1 MRLTASRPVAV
12 RGRVIGGSL
21 PLICVPLAASDLPGL
36 VDQARAAALLAPD
49 LIEWRADAC
58 EDLEPS
64 KLGRIL
70 VELRAIIGDVPLIF
84 TCRRVEE
91 GGFNAIDDGLRLRID
106 LAAVAS
112 GRIDLLDTE
121 QAGGGDFIATA
132 RDACRRAGV
141 GLILSW
147 HDFER
152 TPPAAVIV
160 DRLARAEA
168 LGADIAKAAVMPVDG
183 DDMFTLLEATRQARR
198 GAVKIPLITMAMG
211 AKGLVSR
218 IVGPVYGSDVAFAVG
233 VQATAPGQVPI
244 EKLREVWRVLEMAP

>member
-1 MRLTASRPVAV
+1 MLFRSGV
-12 RGRVIGGSL
+12 R
-21 PLICVPLAASDLPGL
+21 
-36 VDQARAAALLAPD
+36 
-49 LIEWRADAC
+49 
-58 EDLEPS
+58 
-64 KLGRIL
+64 
-70 VELRAIIGDVPLIF
+70 
-84 TCRRVEE
+84 
-91 GGFNAIDDGLRLRID
+91 
-106 LAAVAS
+106 
-112 GRIDLLDTE
+112 
-121 QAGGGDFIATA
+121 
-132 RDACRRAGV
+132 
-141 GLILSW
+141 LILSW
-147 HDFER
+147 HDFQH
-152 TPPAAVIV
+152 TPAEFEIV